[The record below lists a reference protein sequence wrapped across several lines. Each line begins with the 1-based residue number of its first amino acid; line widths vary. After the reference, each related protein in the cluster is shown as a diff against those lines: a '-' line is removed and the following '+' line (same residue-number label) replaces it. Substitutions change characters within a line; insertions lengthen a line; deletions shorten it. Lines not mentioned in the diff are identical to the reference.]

1 MIPFTVSELILAT
14 QGKLVQGSKDAKVRS
29 FSADTRGL
37 KRNDFFIP
45 LKGEHFEGHHFLK
58 DSLENQ
64 AAGFLVQQWDEETK
78 NSLKGHLGTDTIVI
92 QVKSTL
98 KALQNIARTVRLKKD
113 VPVVGITGSSG
124 KTCTKDMLTSILK
137 EELRVV
143 SSEKSYN
150 NEVGLPLTLLKIT
163 EQTRAVVLEM
173 AMRGPGQI
181 TELCEIARPNL
192 GVITNIGQAHLEFLG
207 SEQAILE
214 AKAELV
220 RAIPPKGAVVL
231 NQDDASIEK
240 LKEMAMCAVTTFG
253 RSNVANIRAEEMRTD
268 SWGRVTFGI
277 KGLQKYVIV
286 NLPVPGRDQVSNAL
300 AAVGA
305 AKNLG
310 ISTTAIKN
318 GLEKLILSEMRMEM
332 FSTPEGITILNDAY
346 NANPASVAAALRTLS
361 DIDRNSRKIAVLGDM
376 LELGEFAREAHLRV
390 GRLVRQAGVDYL
402 ITVGKESRK
411 IVEEAIR
418 LGMDPKKTYRV
429 EEANQAGQIMKEIA
443 KPGDII
449 LVKASRALK
458 LEKALDGFEKRELH
472 D

>member
-192 GVITNIGQAHLEFLG
+192 GVITNMGQAHLEFLG
-207 SEQAILE
+207 SEQE
-214 AKAELV
+214 
-220 RAIPPKGAVVL
+220 
-231 NQDDASIEK
+231 
-240 LKEMAMCAVTTFG
+240 
-253 RSNVANIRAEEMRTD
+253 
-268 SWGRVTFGI
+268 
-277 KGLQKYVIV
+277 
-286 NLPVPGRDQVSNAL
+286 
-300 AAVGA
+300 
-305 AKNLG
+305 
-310 ISTTAIKN
+310 
-318 GLEKLILSEMRMEM
+318 
-332 FSTPEGITILNDAY
+332 FS
-346 NANPASVAAALRTLS
+346 R
-361 DIDRNSRKIAVLGDM
+361 RK
-376 LELGEFAREAHLRV
+376 
-390 GRLVRQAGVDYL
+390 Q
-402 ITVGKESRK
+402 
-411 IVEEAIR
+411 
-418 LGMDPKKTYRV
+418 
-429 EEANQAGQIMKEIA
+429 NW
-443 KPGDII
+443 
-449 LVKASRALK
+449 
-458 LEKALDGFEKRELH
+458 
-472 D
+472 